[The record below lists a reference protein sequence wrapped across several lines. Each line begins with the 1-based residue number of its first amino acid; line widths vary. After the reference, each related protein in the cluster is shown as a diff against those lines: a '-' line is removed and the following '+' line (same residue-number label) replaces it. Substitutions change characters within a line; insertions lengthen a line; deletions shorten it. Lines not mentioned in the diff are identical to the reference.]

1 MRVPSTPESRH
12 AQARLAASVREL
24 GTEHPDTVAAQQEF
38 RSERYL
44 ARIRAIVAEAPP
56 VSDMSDQQRH
66 TLRSLLAPVVE
77 AVAQA
82 GQ

>member
-1 MRVPSTPESRH
+1 MTATPESRR
-12 AQARLAASVREL
+12 AQAKLAVSTRER
-24 GTEHPDTVAAQQEF
+24 GPDHPETVAAQQEF

-44 ARIRAIVAEAPP
+44 ARIRTIVADAPP
-56 VSDMSDQQRH
+56 VSDMSDEQRN

-77 AVAQA
+77 AVVQA